1 MLTTGRT
8 PQEVEVETP
17 SGTRLR
23 LGLVRQETG
32 PGFAQCGVVKDA
44 GDDIDATHGLE
55 IRAEVRLFPG
65 QGVEIKGGPGVGRVT
80 SPGLPVPPGEWAINP
95 VPRRMIA
102 REVASLLPPGY
113 GAEVTITVPG
123 GEEVAARTYNPR
135 LGIVGGIS
143 ILGTSGIVEPRS
155 QEAYKATVALAISV
169 AAASGQKR
177 LALCFGYLGEARA
190 QALGFPPEAIVRTGD
205 YMGFALEQCRTQ
217 GIPEALLVGHL
228 GKLAKV
234 AAGIFNT
241 HFRYGDARME
251 TLAALAGL
259 HGAGPEVIQEVL
271 GQDSAEAAGQVLN
284 REGLGIVFDELAK
297 RVVARASRLVGHALN
312 IDCLVL
318 NLKGEVLGGCP
329 ETLSIR

>member
-1 MLTTGRT
+1 MPCWSRNLLPLRRAVLPDHPGRKGYTTGTCAQGAAKGAMIMLTTGRI
-8 PQEVEVETP
+8 PQGVEVETP

-32 PGFAQCGVVKDA
+32 PGFAQCG
-44 GDDIDATHGLE
+44 GGE
-55 IRAEVRLFPG
+55 G
-65 QGVEIKGGPGVGRVT
+65 GGGPP
-80 SPGLPVPPGEWAINP
+80 PGPPAPPGEGATTP
-95 VPRRMIA
+95 APRRMIA

-205 YMGFALEQCRTQ
+205 YMGFALEPCRTQ

-228 GKLAKV
+228 GKLAK
-234 AAGIFNT
+234 
-241 HFRYGDARME
+241 
-251 TLAALAGL
+251 
-259 HGAGPEVIQEVL
+259 
-271 GQDSAEAAGQVLN
+271 
-284 REGLGIVFDELAK
+284 
-297 RVVARASRLVGHALN
+297 
-312 IDCLVL
+312 
-318 NLKGEVLGGCP
+318 GG
-329 ETLSIR
+329 